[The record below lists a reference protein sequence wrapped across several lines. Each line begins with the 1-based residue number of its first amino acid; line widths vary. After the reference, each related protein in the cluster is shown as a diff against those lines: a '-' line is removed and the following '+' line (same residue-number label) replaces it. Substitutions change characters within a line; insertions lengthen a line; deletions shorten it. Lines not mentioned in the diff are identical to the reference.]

1 MACGISDSSDMR
13 YCDCDCD
20 TVTHAYLG
28 ILVGTSIGG
37 CVRQQEASEALC

>member
-1 MACGISDSSDMR
+1 MACGTSDSSDMR
-13 YCDCDCD
+13 YCDCD